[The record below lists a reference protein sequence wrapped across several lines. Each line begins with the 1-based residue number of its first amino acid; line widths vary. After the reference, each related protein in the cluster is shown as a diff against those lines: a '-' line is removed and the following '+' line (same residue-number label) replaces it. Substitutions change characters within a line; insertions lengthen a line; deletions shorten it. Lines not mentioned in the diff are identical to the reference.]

1 MRAFLWSLLLLLQEA
16 KGFSGDEEDPEE
28 VVAVLQESIT
38 LSLEIPS
45 DEEIKDIIWFSQKN
59 LAVVMPGKEGQPA
72 VVMVMDP
79 RYQGRVSI
87 PESSYS
93 LHISNLTWEDSG
105 RYNAQVNLKTSQ
117 LDITKS
123 YYLRVY
129 RRLSKPH
136 IAVNSNISEEGVC
149 NISLMCSIE
158 RAGMDV
164 TYIWLSSPDSTN
176 TSYEGS
182 VLSTSWRPGDKAP
195 SYTCRVSNPV
205 SHISSRRISVG
216 SFCAD
221 PEYPEKPSMVC
232 FLVKSF
238 FLLLLLVIL
247 AVGLC
252 IFQPR
257 KNYEMPRVRKLK
269 RDRIKLRK
277 KEKSGPTPV

>member
-1 MRAFLWSLLLLLQEA
+1 MGALLWSLLLLLQKA

-28 VVAVLQESIT
+28 VVAVLQESII

-45 DEEIKDIIWFSQKN
+45 NEEIKDIIWFSQKN

-72 VVMVMDP
+72 VVMAMDP

-105 RYNAQVNLKTSQ
+105 LYNAQVNLKTSQ
-117 LDITKS
+117 LRITKS
-123 YYLRVY
+123 YDLRVY

-149 NISLMCSIE
+149 NVSLTCSVE
-158 RAGMDV
+158 RAGVDV
-164 TYIWLSSPDSTN
+164 TYIWLSSPGSTN

-182 VLSTSWRPGDKAP
+182 VLRTSWRPRDKAP

-216 SFCAD
+216 SFCAE
-221 PEYPEKPSMVC
+221 PGYPEKPSVFC
-232 FLVKSF
+232 FLVKSS

-252 IFQPR
+252 VFQAR
-257 KNYEMPRVRKLK
+257 KSDEMPRARKLK

-277 KEKSGPTPV
+277 KGKSGPTPV